1 MGHAKRKGKKTRQV
15 GPWRPFSELTRL
27 ERGMER
33 MLGDFFAKPWLG
45 FQWPEG
51 LREIGVRE
59 PAIEVF
65 EEKDDV
71 VVKAEI
77 PGIKKEELEVN
88 VTDDLLTIKGEKK
101 KEEEVKEKGY
111 YYSERSYGAF
121 ERSVEIPRAVHAD
134 KARATFKDGI
144 LEVRLPKTEE
154 AKRKEVKLRVE

>member
-1 MGHAKRKGKKTRQV
+1 MEKEVEKTTREV
-15 GPWRPFSELTRL
+15 TPWRPFSELSR
-27 ERGMER
+27 MER
-33 MLGDFFAKPWLG
+33 DMDRMFGNFFGRRLFDFR
-45 FQWPEG
+45 WPERV
-51 LREIGVRE
+51 REIGVRE
-59 PAIEVF
+59 PAIEVY

-121 ERSVEIPRAVHAD
+121 ERSVQIPRAVHAD
-134 KARATFKDGI
+134 KARASFKDGI

-154 AKRKEVKLRVE
+154 AKRKEVKLKVE